1 MAENW
6 FVAIIVFRMNLKWNK
21 VEWKHDVKI
30 EGHEAYGQCSKFW
43 FFILWIGIVCWMR
56 CDISCDVQSW
66 FVWSICAMTGV
77 HPSLT
82 YSYRVLWMLMVE
94 NAIITVVNHILS
106 QQWITHTYMKLFGNQ
121 IRRIC
126 YFFFF
131 FGSQSTPVIIA
142 LVSWFHFFLFLCSY
156 AQMLMLH
163 LAANSAIYISTSN
176 TKYWISIYFFSDAD
190 QLRGKNNKI
199 TFYLFILLTQQFQV
213 VFEFLR
219 ARQFVFFAFPNSH
232 FAMTIDFTQHTQ
244 IGEK

>member
-6 FVAIIVFRMNLKWNK
+6 FVAIIVFRMNLKRNK

-126 YFFFF
+126 YFLFFF
-131 FGSQSTPVIIA
+131 CWLTEHTGNNSTH
-142 LVSWFHFFLFLCSY
+142 FHFFCFSV
-156 AQMLMLH
+156 LMRKYSCYIWLQT
-163 LAANSAIYISTSN
+163 LQSIYISTSN
-176 TKYWISIYFFSDAD
+176 TKYWISIYFFSMPI
-190 QLRGKNNKI
+190 NFVEKI
-199 TFYLFILLTQQFQV
+199 TKSHFIYLFYS
-213 VFEFLR
+213 
-219 ARQFVFFAFPNSH
+219 PNN
-232 FAMTIDFTQHTQ
+232 F
-244 IGEK
+244 K